1 MGIPNADPVLPTGP
15 SATLSQWHLKV
26 WTLDLAIPGVN
37 SPKFATFKVGVKS
50 VKTQNRCNFHL
61 ELSHRGFRAAAV
73 DGVRRP
79 LPHLKK
85 KKKKK
90 KKKIP
95 IMFYIFFWLG
105 AGSMSARY

>member
-1 MGIPNADPVLPTGP
+1 MAPQ
-15 SATLSQWHLKV
+15 S
-26 WTLDLAIPGVN
+26 LDLAIPGVN

-61 ELSHRGFRAAAV
+61 ELSHRGFQAAAV

-85 KKKKK
+85 KKKKNSYNVLH
-90 KKKIP
+90 IFLVRGRVNVCALLGFQSLRYLVP
-95 IMFYIFFWLG
+95 VYIATFW
-105 AGSMSARY
+105 